1 MQIALDKI
9 LFIVATCLSAVSSK
23 QKNKKVLKGDE
34 TKIILNDKSSLK
46 TDVKA
51 AKAYAVQHFT
61 VVIDISEL

>member
-23 QKNKKVLKGDE
+23 QKKVLKGDE

-46 TDVKA
+46 TDIKA
-51 AKAYAVQHFT
+51 AEAYA
-61 VVIDISEL
+61 I